1 MWWKLGILIFG
12 VRSCSQSCRSHRS
25 ESFCASF
32 TPIWVKN
39 PLPFHLSNSVDS
51 STKMQVL
58 TRKMCIWNIWGVIGW
73 KLGILIFGVRKFSQ
87 SCRSHR
93 SEHFCASFTP
103 FWVKNP
109 LPLVRSGWFKY
120 QLKPLT
126 HRMCFWNIWSDV
138 VKIGDFDFR
147 GEIMFTKL

>member
-1 MWWKLGILIFG
+1 M
-12 VRSCSQSCRSHRS
+12 
-25 ESFCASF
+25 
-32 TPIWVKN
+32 N
-39 PLPFHLSNSVDS
+39 
-51 STKMQVL
+51 
-58 TRKMCIWNIWGVIGW
+58 GW

-109 LPLVRSGWFKY
+109 LPRVRSGWFKY

-126 HRMCFWNIWSDV
+126 HRMCFWNIWGVIGWKLGILIFGVRKFSQICRSHRSEHFCASFTPIYDKNPLSLVRSGWFKYQLKPLTHRICFWNIWSDL
-138 VKIGDFDFR
+138 VKIGDSDFR
-147 GEIMFTKL
+147 GEKIFTKL